1 MRSFTRIPN
10 DITSQPWFTSP
21 TTTYL
26 YTWLSLNADDN
37 GQITTSRADLSERT
51 GLTEQQIRT
60 ALGKLEATKYV
71 TKLSTKLPTKFATT
85 LTVSYLGN
93 YKPQKTK
100 SGQVNDQAANQV
112 NDQPRAYKND
122 NIIISCLKEDKED
135 KENIIKEKKETPT
148 IVGAKKETKVSDA
161 AEAATLSKV
170 KGIEERQR
178 DFYETMRPYVGK
190 YPKEMLRAFY
200 DYWSEPNRSRT
211 KMRVELE
218 KTWSLP
224 LRLATWNKRDK
235 ERQFNGNNSRDNTAK
250 QRADDAAGI
259 VARLLSQNKPA
270 GQ

>member
-85 LTVSYLGN
+85 ITVSYLGN

-100 SGQVNDQAANQV
+100 SDQVNDQAADQV

-135 KENIIKEKKETPT
+135 KENISSLRSEIKEKKSPFKKPTLDEVEAYCNEKGYSIDPETFWN
-148 IVGAKKETKVSDA
+148 
-161 AEAATLSKV
+161 
-170 KGIEERQR
+170 
-178 DFYETMRPYVGK
+178 FYESKGWMVGK
-190 YPKEMLRAFY
+190 
-200 DYWSEPNRSRT
+200 N
-211 KMRVELE
+211 KMRDW
-218 KTWSLP
+218 KAACRTWLSQ
-224 LRLATWNKRDK
+224 
-235 ERQFNGNNSRDNTAK
+235 ERYRRKASDT
-250 QRADDAAGI
+250 
-259 VARLLSQNKPA
+259 RLLNNNMKDKYKDTSW
-270 GQ
+270 

>member
-100 SGQVNDQAANQV
+100 SDQVNDQAADQV

-135 KENIIKEKKETPT
+135 KENISSLCSEIKEKKSPFKKPTLDEVEAYCNEKGYSIDPETFWN
-148 IVGAKKETKVSDA
+148 
-161 AEAATLSKV
+161 
-170 KGIEERQR
+170 
-178 DFYETMRPYVGK
+178 FYESKGWMVGK
-190 YPKEMLRAFY
+190 
-200 DYWSEPNRSRT
+200 N
-211 KMRVELE
+211 KMRDW
-218 KTWSLP
+218 KAACRTWLSQ
-224 LRLATWNKRDK
+224 
-235 ERQFNGNNSRDNTAK
+235 ERYRRKASDT
-250 QRADDAAGI
+250 
-259 VARLLSQNKPA
+259 RLLNNNMKDKYKDTSW
-270 GQ
+270 